1 VKYNADM
8 DKRPYVQRRRAEAAQ
23 ETRQR
28 IIEAA
33 CASLAAGPLGAVRLD
48 EVARTAGVARSTI
61 YVAFG
66 SRVGLFDAVAGH
78 LLERA
83 GFDRVRLAYRAR
95 DAGAALRDSLR
106 AGAAVYAEE
115 PALTRS
121 ILTLARID
129 PDATAAVTRFERGR
143 WPGMLALASRLD
155 RQGLLREDVAQAE
168 AAEILWV
175 LTSFTTFDQLFA
187 DRGLSHEAVAERLIV
202 MAERALLRPAVADAP
217 SSEA

>member
-1 VKYNADM
+1 M
-8 DKRPYVQRRRAEAAQ
+8 DKRPYIQRRRAEAAQ
-23 ETRQR
+23 ETRDR

-48 EVARTAGVARSTI
+48 EVARAAGVARSTI

-66 SRVGLFDAVAGH
+66 SRAGLFDAVGGH

-83 GFDRVRLAYRAR
+83 GFDRIRTAYRTS

-121 ILTLARID
+121 ILTLAKID
-129 PDATAAVTRFERGR
+129 PDATAAVARFERGR
-143 WPGMLALASRLD
+143 WPGMQALASRLG
-155 RQGLLREDVAQAE
+155 RQGLLREDVSQSE

-175 LTSFTTFDQLFA
+175 LTSFTTFDELFA
-187 DRGLSHEAVAERLIV
+187 ERGLSHAAVADRLIV
-202 MAERALLRPAVADAP
+202 MAERTLLRPTVTDAR
-217 SSEA
+217 

>member
-1 VKYNADM
+1 M
-8 DKRPYVQRRRAEAAQ
+8 DKRPYIQRRRAEAAQ
-23 ETRQR
+23 ETRER

-48 EVARTAGVARSTI
+48 EVARAAGVARSTI

-66 SRVGLFDAVAGH
+66 SRAGLFDAVGGH

-83 GFDRVRLAYRAR
+83 GFDRIRRAYRTS

-121 ILTLARID
+121 ILTLAKID
-129 PDATAAVTRFERGR
+129 PDATAAVARFERGR
-143 WPGMLALASRLD
+143 WPGMEVLASRLE
-155 RQGLLREDVAQAE
+155 RQGLLRVDVSLPE
-168 AAEILWV
+168 AAEMLWV
-175 LTSFTTFDQLFA
+175 LTNFTTFDQLFA
-187 DRGLSHEAVAERLIV
+187 DRGLSHEAVADRLIV
-202 MAERALLRPAVADAP
+202 MAERTLLRPTTTDAR
-217 SSEA
+217 

>member
-1 VKYNADM
+1 M

-23 ETRQR
+23 ATRER

-33 CASLAAGPLGAVRLD
+33 CTSLAAGPLGAVRLD
-48 EVARTAGVARSTI
+48 EVARAAGVARSTI

-66 SRVGLFDAVAGH
+66 SRAGLFDAVGGY

-83 GFDRVRLAYRAR
+83 GFERIGAAFRAR
-95 DAGAALRDSLR
+95 DAGTALRESLR

-129 PDATAAVTRFERGR
+129 PDASAAVARFERGR
-143 WPGMLALASRLD
+143 WPGMVALAGRLE
-155 RQGLLREDVAQAE
+155 RQGLLRDDVTPTE

-175 LTSFTTFDQLFA
+175 LTSFTTFDQLFGDRELPHELVA
-187 DRGLSHEAVAERLIV
+187 DRLIA
-202 MAERALLRPAVADAP
+202 MAERTLLRPAAADAP
-217 SSEA
+217 

>member
-1 VKYNADM
+1 MPDM
-8 DKRPYVQRRRAEAAQ
+8 DKRRYVQHRRAEAAQ

-33 CASLAAGPLGAVRLD
+33 CASLAAGPLGAVRVD
-48 EVARTAGVARSTI
+48 EVARAAGVARSTI

-66 SRVGLFDAVAGH
+66 SRAGLFDAVGGH

-83 GFDRVRLAYRAR
+83 GFDRIRVAYRAR

-106 AGAAVYAEE
+106 AGATVYAEE

-121 ILTLARID
+121 ILTLAKID
-129 PDATAAVTRFERGR
+129 PDATAAVARFERGR
-143 WPGMLALASRLD
+143 WPGMQALARRLD
-155 RQGLLREDVAQAE
+155 RQGLLRPDIGRAE

-187 DRGLSHEAVAERLIV
+187 DRALSHEVVADRLIV
-202 MAERALLRPAVADAP
+202 TAERTMLRPARADAP
-217 SSEA
+217 SSVA